1 MIGGQLFGL
10 PISRVQDVFMPE
22 RLTRVPLSSAEIAG
36 VLNLRGRIV
45 TVVDMRARLGL
56 PKNDDGKPP
65 MAVGVD
71 LRGESYGLLIDQ
83 IGEVLR
89 LPDDGREEN
98 PVNLDPR
105 MAKLAGGVHRLDGQ
119 LMVVLD
125 VDRVLEIVPKD
136 RARSIVPDWHPPRVK
151 KEGASKMKTCLVVD
165 DSSVV
170 RKIARRILEEMDFQ
184 IIEAEDGEKAL

>member
-1 MIGGQLFGL
+1 MSSKISSVEGAVTEYVTTMIGDQLFGL

-22 RLTRVPLSSAEIAG
+22 RLTRVPLSSSDVAG

-45 TVVDMRARLGL
+45 TAIDMRARLGL
-56 PKNDDGKPP
+56 PKSESGRPP

-83 IGEVLR
+83 IGEVLK
-89 LPDDGREEN
+89 LSDDSREDN

-105 MAKLAGGVHRLDGQ
+105 MAKMAAGVHRLDGQ

-125 VDRVLEIVPKD
+125 VDRVLEIL
-136 RARSIVPDWHPPRVK
+136 PDML
-151 KEGASKMKTCLVVD
+151 A
-165 DSSVV
+165 
-170 RKIARRILEEMDFQ
+170 A
-184 IIEAEDGEKAL
+184 

>member
-1 MIGGQLFGL
+1 MSGDQSMSKTETVEGAVAEYVTAMIGGQLFGL

-22 RLTRVPLSSAEIAG
+22 RVTRVPLASREIAG

-45 TVVDMRARLGL
+45 TV
-56 PKNDDGKPP
+56 
-65 MAVGVD
+65 VD

-89 LPDDGREEN
+89 LADDSREEN

-125 VDRVLEIVPKD
+125 VDRVLEISP
-136 RARSIVPDWHPPRVK
+136 
-151 KEGASKMKTCLVVD
+151 
-165 DSSVV
+165 
-170 RKIARRILEEMDFQ
+170 EMM
-184 IIEAEDGEKAL
+184 AA

>member
-1 MIGGQLFGL
+1 MTSKTETSDGVVSEFVTAVIGGQLFGL
-10 PISRVQDVFMPE
+10 PISR
-22 RLTRVPLSSAEIAG
+22 

-83 IGEVLR
+83 IGEVLK
-89 LPDDGREEN
+89 LADDGREEN

-105 MAKLAGGVHRLDGQ
+105 MTKLAGGVHRLDGQ

-125 VDRVLEIVPKD
+125 VDRVLEIVPNML
-136 RARSIVPDWHPPRVK
+136 A
-151 KEGASKMKTCLVVD
+151 A
-165 DSSVV
+165 
-170 RKIARRILEEMDFQ
+170 
-184 IIEAEDGEKAL
+184 

>member
-1 MIGGQLFGL
+1 
-10 PISRVQDVFMPE
+10 MPE
-22 RLTRVPLSSAEIAG
+22 RVTRVPLASHEIAG

-45 TVVDMRARLGL
+45 TVIDMRARLGL
-56 PKNDDGKPP
+56 PRAEDGKAP

-89 LPDDGREEN
+89 LPEDGKEDN

-125 VDRVLEIVPKD
+125 VDRVLEL
-136 RARSIVPDWHPPRVK
+136 
-151 KEGASKMKTCLVVD
+151 KTEVQM
-165 DSSVV
+165 
-170 RKIARRILEEMDFQ
+170 A
-184 IIEAEDGEKAL
+184 A

>member
-1 MIGGQLFGL
+1 MTSTSEISDGAMAEYVTAVIGGQLFGL

-22 RLTRVPLSSAEIAG
+22 RLTRVPLASGEIAG

-45 TVVDMRARLGL
+45 TVIDMRARLGL
-56 PKNDDGKPP
+56 PKADSGQVM

-89 LPDDGREEN
+89 LPEASREDN

-125 VDRVLEIVPKD
+125 VDRVLELM
-136 RARSIVPDWHPPRVK
+136 PDVK
-151 KEGASKMKTCLVVD
+151 A
-165 DSSVV
+165 
-170 RKIARRILEEMDFQ
+170 A
-184 IIEAEDGEKAL
+184 

>member
-1 MIGGQLFGL
+1 MNKTQATEGAVAEYVTAVIGGQLFGL

-22 RLTRVPLSSAEIAG
+22 RLTRVPLSSREIAG

-45 TVVDMRARLGL
+45 TAIDMRSRLGL
-56 PKNDDGKPP
+56 PKNDSGRPP

-89 LPDDGREEN
+89 LPEHGREDN

-125 VDRVLEIVPKD
+125 IDRVLELAP
-136 RARSIVPDWHPPRVK
+136 
-151 KEGASKMKTCLVVD
+151 EL
-165 DSSVV
+165 
-170 RKIARRILEEMDFQ
+170 
-184 IIEAEDGEKAL
+184 KAA

>member
-1 MIGGQLFGL
+1 MTSKNQTTEGSVAEYVTAMIGGQLFGL

-22 RLTRVPLSSAEIAG
+22 RLTRVPLSPGEIAG

-83 IGEVLR
+83 IGEVLK

-98 PVNLDPR
+98 PVPR

-125 VDRVLEIVPKD
+125 VDRVLEIVPD
-136 RARSIVPDWHPPRVK
+136 MLA
-151 KEGASKMKTCLVVD
+151 A
-165 DSSVV
+165 
-170 RKIARRILEEMDFQ
+170 
-184 IIEAEDGEKAL
+184 

>member
-1 MIGGQLFGL
+1 MTSKNETVEGAVAEYVTAMIGGQLFGL

-22 RLTRVPLSSAEIAG
+22 RVTRVPLASREIAG

-45 TVVDMRARLGL
+45 TVIDMRARLGL

-89 LPDDGREEN
+89 LVAAGHAAQIAEEFVAIHDRHV
-98 PVNLDPR
+98 PVEQNGFGQAAFADLQR
-105 MAKLAGGVHRLDGQ
+105 LLAIFSFD
-119 LMVVLD
+119 
-125 VDRVLEIVPKD
+125 
-136 RARSIVPDWHPPRVK
+136 
-151 KEGASKMKTCLVVD
+151 
-165 DSSVV
+165 
-170 RKIARRILEEMDFQ
+170 
-184 IIEAEDGEKAL
+184 

>member
-1 MIGGQLFGL
+1 MTSKTQTSEGLMAEYVTAVIGGQLFGL

-22 RLTRVPLSSAEIAG
+22 RLTRVPLSSREIAG

-56 PKNDDGKPP
+56 PKPEDGKPP

-89 LPDDGREEN
+89 LST
-98 PVNLDPR
+98 
-105 MAKLAGGVHRLDGQ
+105 A
-119 LMVVLD
+119 
-125 VDRVLEIVPKD
+125 
-136 RARSIVPDWHPPRVK
+136 ARKTPSISIPAWPSSPA
-151 KEGASKMKTCLVVD
+151 ASTGSTA
-165 DSSVV
+165 SSWSSSTS
-170 RKIARRILEEMDFQ
+170 IASS
-184 IIEAEDGEKAL
+184 KSCPT